1 MAQIVGSYT
10 QRCISWQRWIFVFII
25 MGAVALSI
33 HSVCAIQTGN
43 LRITSSSG
51 AWVYIDGYYKGVTP
65 LLICDLLPG
74 SYEIQLRKIGGPSTH
89 YDYTS
94 TITIYAGKEILVTA
108 ELGPDTLLNV
118 SSSPAGADVYID
130 SFYRG
135 ITPIKISNLTS
146 KSHTVRVVKLGY
158 IAYSTTTKLSE
169 GRPIDVTANLNL
181 ITTVTK
187 KPTGVIKYS
196 TDTPI
201 LTTTLTLTPK
211 PSSNETTNI
220 PESMTKAALLI
231 PSVIAGIMIA
241 GILLVNRRKG
251 F

>member
-1 MAQIVGSYT
+1 M
-10 QRCISWQRWIFVFII
+10 
-25 MGAVALSI
+25 
-33 HSVCAIQTGN
+33 
-43 LRITSSSG
+43 
-51 AWVYIDGYYKGVTP
+51 
-65 LLICDLLPG
+65 PG

-241 GILLVNRRKG
+241 GILLVKRRKG
-251 F
+251 I